1 MNTLSNKKF
10 ASVDAMPPERKRPAA
25 DDKRV
30 PCKYGSKCYRKSA
43 DHLKRFKHPDVKQLR
58 GDDVDTS
65 VDAPKVVPEERV
77 AAAPSPKK
85 AKKTASE
92 CHPSS
97 SETSNGRSG
106 VSSELP
112 DSPSDV
118 RASIKQKF
126 LVEMPED
133 FYDFWDFCSSLNKK
147 SPLDALYDLLGL
159 KLVGPF
165 DVLAG
170 KLTNKSV
177 KTADDFL
184 CHWRYYY
191 DPPEMQTVL
200 SGDDET
206 MYHIGYFR
214 DDPEEM
220 PVFLA
225 SNVASKGCK
234 ITRVAGNLFAL
245 LGKEISKAL
254 KGSDDAQE
262 KAKLRK
268 LNGALVEFAEDKGY
282 QLQESSK
289 KRPKPQAATFHG
301 AGLVVPYDKK
311 NEVGYRQMP
320 LSESELRKLLEKFSG
335 DEAGTG
341 SHVDRLQQLTT
352 WINIANDECDYG
364 MGLEF
369 AIDLFC
375 AGHASLHRTI
385 DMVAGLGYELL
396 GREPFARI
404 LRAHLKR
411 RIKTPN
417 VSVLS

>member
-1 MNTLSNKKF
+1 
-10 ASVDAMPPERKRPAA
+10 MPPERKRPAS

-30 PCKYGSKCYRKSA
+30 ECKYGSKCYRKSA
-43 DHLKRFKHPDVKQLR
+43 DHLKRFKHPDSKQLR
-58 GDDVDTS
+58 GHDADAS
-65 VDAPKVVPEERV
+65 VDSPKVVPKERV
-77 AAAPSPKK
+77 AASASPKK
-85 AKKTASE
+85 AASE
-92 CHPSS
+92 GHSS
-97 SETSNGRSG
+97 SETSNGRTGTSR
-106 VSSELP
+106 EIP
-112 DSPSDV
+112 DSPNDV

-147 SPLDALYDLLGL
+147 SPSDALYDLLGL

-177 KTADDFL
+177 KTSDDFL

-200 SGDDET
+200 SDDDET

-214 DDPEEM
+214 DDPKEM

-234 ITRVAGNLFAL
+234 ITKVAGNLFAL
-245 LGKEISKAL
+245 LGNEISKAL
-254 KGSDDAQE
+254 KGTDDARV
-262 KAKLRK
+262 KSKLRK

-282 QLQESSK
+282 QLQEVSK
-289 KRPKPQAATFHG
+289 KRPQPQSATFHG
-301 AGLVVPYDKK
+301 AGMVVPVDKK
-311 NEVGYRQMP
+311 TEVGYREMP
-320 LSESELRKLLEKFSG
+320 ISQSELRKLLDKFSG

-341 SHVDRLQQLTT
+341 SHVDKLLQLTT
-352 WINIANDECDYG
+352 WIHIANDEGDYG

-369 AIDLFC
+369 VLDLFC
-375 AGHASLHRTI
+375 AGHASLHPTI
-385 DMVAGLGYELL
+385 DMMAGIAYELL
-396 GREPFARI
+396 GRQTFARI
-404 LRAHLKR
+404 LSTHLKR

>member
-1 MNTLSNKKF
+1 
-10 ASVDAMPPERKRPAA
+10 MPPERKRPAA

-30 PCKYGSKCYRKSA
+30 ECKYGSKCYRKSA
-43 DHLKRFKHPDVKQLR
+43 DHLKRFKHPDSKQLR
-58 GDDVDTS
+58 GDDAEES
-65 VDAPKVVPEERV
+65 VDSPKVVPKERV
-77 AAAPSPKK
+77 TASTSPK
-85 AKKTASE
+85 AASE
-92 CHPSS
+92 GHSS
-97 SETSNGRSG
+97 SRETSNGRTD

-112 DSPSDV
+112 ASPSDV

-147 SPLDALYDLLGL
+147 SPSDALYDLLGL

-165 DVLAG
+165 DVLAR

-177 KTADDFL
+177 KTSDDFL
-184 CHWRYYY
+184 RHWRYYY

-200 SGDDET
+200 SDDDET

-234 ITRVAGNLFAL
+234 ITKVAGNLFAL

-254 KGSDDAQE
+254 KGTDDAQA

-282 QLQESSK
+282 QLQETSK
-289 KRPKPQAATFHG
+289 KRPQPQSATFHG
-301 AGLVVPYDKK
+301 AGLVVPVDKK
-311 NEVGYRQMP
+311 TEVGYREMP
-320 LSESELRKLLEKFSG
+320 ISQSDLRKLLDKFSG
-335 DEAGTG
+335 DEASTG
-341 SHVDRLQQLTT
+341 SHVDRLLQLTT

-375 AGHASLHRTI
+375 AGHPSLHPTI
-385 DMVAGLGYELL
+385 DMVAGIAYDLL
-396 GREPFARI
+396 GREAFARI